1 MKNQEW
7 GCLQLNLQGEME
19 PLAPSRPL
27 EDKERRTLGHRL
39 IYTTRKKIKIN
50 GINLKRI

>member
-1 MKNQEW
+1 MKNEEW
-7 GCLQLNLQGEME
+7 SCLQLNLRGEME

-27 EDKERRTLGHRL
+27 EEKGRRTPDHRL